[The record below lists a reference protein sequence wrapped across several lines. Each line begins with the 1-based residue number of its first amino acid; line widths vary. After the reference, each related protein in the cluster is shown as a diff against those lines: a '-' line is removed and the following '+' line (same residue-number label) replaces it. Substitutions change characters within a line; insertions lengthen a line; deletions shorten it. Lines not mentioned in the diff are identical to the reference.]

1 MSIFID
7 IAGSLA
13 IRATIAA
20 IVVSMNIML
29 NDVMFERTQRAIVRQ
44 DLATMT
50 DIIRN
55 DAQYIGHWRSG
66 TPKVSHS
73 ATDFRFYGDIDS
85 DFSADNVRFYFTVDP
100 SGEGR
105 SLLNRTV
112 NGGDPLL
119 IGRGITS
126 WQIEYYDSVGAVTG
140 SQNLARSFFLKFDM
154 ERSEALNVNGTI
166 YYPSSSWEMH
176 FFPRYLA
183 NDFSH

>member
-44 DLATMT
+44 DLTVMS
-50 DIIRN
+50 DIIRE
-55 DAQYIGHWRSG
+55 DAQYIGNWR
-66 TPKVSHS
+66 TTYPKISKTAS
-73 ATDFRFYGDIDS
+73 DFRFYGDVDN
-85 DFSADNVRFYFTVDP
+85 DWSADNIRYFFTDDP

-105 SLLNRTV
+105 LLLSRSV
-112 NGGDPLL
+112 NGAEAWVV
-119 IGRGITS
+119 GRGITS
-126 WQIEYYDSVGAVTG
+126 WQLVFYDSVGAVTT
-140 SQNLARSFFLKFDM
+140 SQNLARSFLLQFEM

-166 YYPSSSWEMH
+166 FFPSSSWEMH
-176 FFPRYLA
+176 FFPLYLA
-183 NDFSH
+183 REF

>member
-50 DIIRN
+50 DIIRE
-55 DAQYIGHWRSG
+55 DAQYIGSWRL
-66 TPKVSHS
+66 TYPKISKTSTEFH
-73 ATDFRFYGDIDS
+73 FYGDINS
-85 DFSADNVRFYFTVDP
+85 NWSADDVRYFFTDDP
-100 SGEGR
+100 TGEGR
-105 SLLNRTV
+105 LLLNRSV
-112 NGGDPLL
+112 NGAGAWV

-126 WQIEYYDSVGAVTG
+126 WQLELYDSSGAVTAN
-140 SQNLARSFFLKFDM
+140 QNLARSFLLQFQM

-166 YYPSSSWEMH
+166 FFPSSSWEMH

-183 NDFSH
+183 REF